1 METQSHEPGIF
12 ISAWGPVTRGQR
24 VHLAGLS
31 LECGVSPPDSQRT
44 ECPCI
49 LPPGPGPAPAAPCR
63 LCGHSEPRGWVD
75 QEA

>member
-31 LECGVSPPDSQRT
+31 LECGVSPQTVSTLNALASFHRVLV
-44 ECPCI
+44 
-49 LPPGPGPAPAAPCR
+49 LPLLLPAGCVVTRSHVA
-63 LCGHSEPRGWVD
+63 G
-75 QEA
+75 